1 LNTDLK
7 YYIALAHIEGIGPI
21 LAKNLISYCSGVKNI
36 FDARKKQLSKIPGI
50 GPTTL
55 NSINKFK
62 NAALTFADKELKFIE
77 QNNIEAITFQDPN
90 YPYRLKQCADS
101 PIVLF
106 KQGNAKLNVS
116 KIISIVG
123 TRRCTDYGRHIVRK
137 FVEELKKNNITVVSG
152 LAYGID
158 YFAHKNA
165 VENDI
170 PNIAVVAHGLDM
182 IYPALH
188 KKLSSQII
196 KNGALITEF
205 PSNTIPNK
213 ENFPKRNRIVA
224 GICDA
229 TIVVE
234 SSIKGGAIITAYLA
248 RDYNRDVFAFPGRI
262 NDSASNGCNNLIKKN
277 IAGLIENTDDLLCQL
292 GWQKESNTNKS
303 KTRQTTLMLNLTKEE
318 DAIVSILKAEEQ
330 GISVDKISL
339 ASKKSLS
346 NIAGTL
352 LALEMK
358 NIVEVLPG
366 NKYKLLT

>member
-1 LNTDLK
+1 MNTDLK

-36 FDARKKQLSKIPGI
+36 FEAKKGQLSKIPGI
-50 GPTTL
+50 GSATL
-55 NSINKFK
+55 NNIITHKK
-62 NAALTFADKELKFIE
+62 AALTFADKELKFME
-77 QNNIEAITFQDPN
+77 QNEIEAITFQDAN

-106 KQGNAKLNVS
+106 KQGNAELNVS
-116 KIISIVG
+116 KIVSIVG
-123 TRRCTDYGRHIVRK
+123 TRRNSDYGKNIVRK

-158 YFAHKNA
+158 FFAHKNS
-165 VENDI
+165 VDNNLT
-170 PNIAVVAHGLDM
+170 NIAVLAHGLDM

-188 KKLSSQII
+188 KNLSHQIM
-196 KNGALITEF
+196 KNGALVTEF
-205 PSNTIPNK
+205 PSKTIPNR

-224 GICDA
+224 GLCDA

-234 SSIKGGAIITAYLA
+234 STLKGGAVITAYLA

-262 NDSASNGCNNLIKKN
+262 NDNASNGCNNLIKKN
-277 IAGLIENTDDLLCQL
+277 IAGLIENIDDLLYQL
-292 GWQKESNTNKS
+292 GWQKENNSKKS
-303 KTRQTTLMLNLTKEE
+303 MSRQTTLMLNLTKEE
-318 DAIVSILKAEEQ
+318 ETIVSILKTEQ
-330 GISVDKISL
+330 KGISVDKISL

-352 LALEMK
+352 LGLEMK

-366 NKYKLLT
+366 NKYKLLS